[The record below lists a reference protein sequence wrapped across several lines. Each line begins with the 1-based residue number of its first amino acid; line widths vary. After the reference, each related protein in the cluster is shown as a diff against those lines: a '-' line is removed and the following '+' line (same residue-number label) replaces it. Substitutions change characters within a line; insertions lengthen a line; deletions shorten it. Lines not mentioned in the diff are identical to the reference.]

1 MSPSYYLVFSPGD
14 KSDTKFHNHSEGGS
28 QGELEVDRL
37 VNCASVN
44 MCVRIFDLLLL
55 VVQDVLGLMLL
66 HNSM

>member
-28 QGELEVDRL
+28 QGKLEVDKVGQLRQCQHVCEDLRL
-37 VNCASVN
+37 V
-44 MCVRIFDLLLL
+44 LL
-55 VVQDVLGLMLL
+55 VVRDVLGLMLL